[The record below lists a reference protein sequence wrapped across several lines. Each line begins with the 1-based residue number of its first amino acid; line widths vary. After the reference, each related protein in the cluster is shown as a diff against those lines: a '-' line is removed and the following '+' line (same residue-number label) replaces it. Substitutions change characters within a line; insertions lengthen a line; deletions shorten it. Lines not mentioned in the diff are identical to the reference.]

1 MSSEH
6 EHLKLADK
14 HIYEARERIAGQEA
28 LIQELA
34 AQGHDTRMAES
45 LLETF
50 VEALSAMRDHRR
62 LIIDELDRE
71 ARKAA
76 E

>member
-1 MSSEH
+1 MSSEQG
-6 EHLKLADK
+6 HLKLADE
-14 HIYEARERIAGQEA
+14 HIRQAKERIAGQEA
-28 LIQELA
+28 LIQDLA
-34 AQGHDTRMAES
+34 ARGHDTRMAES
-45 LLETF
+45 LLRTF
-50 VEALSAMRDHRR
+50 VEALSAMRDHRG